1 MHTTKHLIQNI
12 LINCF
17 LLLYLYSG
25 IETFT
30 KENKIEQKIIR
41 LSQNSGGNINPS
53 LSQFLI
59 VITNLLLILFSISLG
74 ILTWMEEDW
83 SKKIRNYILYPGLIL
98 FMIIVTM
105 VYYLRKTIPFLTNL
119 SLVCGLSYFL
129 LDSIYS

>member
-12 LINCF
+12 FINCF

-30 KENKIEQKIIR
+30 KENKIKQKIIR
-41 LSQNSGGNINPS
+41 LSQNSGNINQS
-53 LSQFLI
+53 LSEFLI
-59 VITNLLLILFSISLG
+59 VITNLLLILFSLSLG